1 LFDEKTAKEPKF
13 AYDGSTNGSTWRS
26 DVWDYVV
33 SRCPTAEPW
42 LTWVERQGAV
52 EITAEALTA
61 KAMSGDLMTELNPF
75 VISHHLWGFFQHG
88 LHGEAR

>member
-1 LFDEKTAKEPKF
+1 MTEDRF

-42 LTWVERQGAV
+42 VTRVERQGST

-75 VISHHLWGFFQHG
+75 VLSHHL
-88 LHGEAR
+88 